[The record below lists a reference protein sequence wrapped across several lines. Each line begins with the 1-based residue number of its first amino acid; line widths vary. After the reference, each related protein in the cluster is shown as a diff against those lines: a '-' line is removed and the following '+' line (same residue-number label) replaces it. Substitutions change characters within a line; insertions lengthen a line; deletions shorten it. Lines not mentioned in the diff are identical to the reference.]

1 MSAPLLPRGIRWLI
15 SSVAPTDN
23 RDYLLDDL
31 GEEYAARRERR
42 GSVRALGWLL
52 SQTMRSLGPLAVTRL
67 RARRAALAQTP
78 QGDPVFTQL
87 RDDLRYSLRVG
98 VRRPWLSLT
107 IVATM
112 VLGIGT
118 TTAVF
123 SMIDAVLLRPLAFP
137 APEQLVRLSS
147 TLKNAAYPAMVVNH
161 ADISDLERDT
171 RAFASI
177 ALFDATG
184 VINETA
190 VEPERIS
197 AVLAGQ
203 GFGETLQLRP
213 VLGRLFSPDEYL
225 AAGPSAVILTHAYWV
240 SHFNRDNGVLG
251 RTLVLSGRPR
261 TIVGVLPPIESQ
273 YPPGTFDVWMPL
285 VIPPDSY
292 LRGRASLQLSG
303 IARLRDG
310 VTIER
315 ASAELVTIS
324 RRLIAEHP
332 ETNTDRILQATPLR
346 DTIVGPVR
354 PMLILLGTAV
364 AAVLIIACANL
375 GSLLLAHSQS
385 RVREFAVRAAI
396 GGAGRRIA
404 RQLLVESLMLAFVGG
419 AAGIWFARFLVKG
432 LIAVY
437 PTRLPRAE
445 EITLDWRVMLV
456 ALGATLAAGVLAGLP
471 LARQVARLDLA
482 RDLREGERGL
492 GSRAQRRL
500 LDGMV
505 VGQIATSVALLFAA
519 AVLLRTFFGMT
530 SIRPGFDATN
540 VFTFSVAPSPV
551 KYATPE
557 RQSAL
562 YNALLDSVRAIPGV
576 RSVGW
581 AMFPPF
587 SPGGWG
593 DSFIRQGTADA
604 APNLPFLQLK
614 MVTPDYASTLRIPM
628 LAGRAFTRTDQT
640 GAPNVGIVNA
650 ALAAKYY
657 PGTSP
662 VGKHITFEERSVE
675 IVGVLDDVRGQSLWN
690 PATPELY
697 VPIEQWG
704 WRGGTIVVRT
714 SADPRGIEPSI
725 RAAVRTL
732 DPTMPVL
739 NVATLEDRM
748 RRTTAP
754 ERFRAILVGTLAA
767 LALLL
772 SLLGVYGLVAWV
784 VGRRTREIGIR
795 MALGEAS
802 TRVRLR
808 VIGNAIRLGVIGVSL
823 GAMLALGLAR
833 WLQAFAAGEISA
845 RDPISL
851 LTTMAVFLV
860 ATAVAAWIPARRAS
874 RIDPLLAIRTE

>member
-1 MSAPLLPRGIRWLI
+1 MSATSLPRVIRWLI
-15 SSVAPTDN
+15 AIMAPADN
-23 RDYLLDDL
+23 RDFLLDDL
-31 GEEYAARRERR
+31 DEEYMGRRATC
-42 GSVRALGWLL
+42 GTIRALAWLL
-52 SQTMRSLGPLAVTRL
+52 SQTARSLGPLAMTRL
-67 RARRAALAQTP
+67 HARRVARHPLRP
-78 QGDPVFTQL
+78 GDPVFTQL
-87 RDDLRYSLRVG
+87 RDDLRYSWRVA

-112 VLGIGT
+112 ILGIGT

-137 APEQLVRLSS
+137 DPEQLVRLSS

-171 RAFASI
+171 RAFTSI

-184 VINETA
+184 VINETEP
-190 VEPERIS
+190 EPERIN
-197 AVLAGQ
+197 AVLAGP
-203 GFGETLQLRP
+203 GFGETLKLRP
-213 VLGRLFSPDEYL
+213 VLGRLFSADEYL
-225 AAGPSAVILTHAYWV
+225 ATGPSAVVLTHAYWV
-240 SHFNRDNGVLG
+240 SHFNRDNSVVG
-251 RTLVLSGRPR
+251 RSIILSGRPR
-261 TIVGVLPPIESQ
+261 TIVGVLPAVESQ

-285 VIPPDSY
+285 VVPPDSY
-292 LRGRASLQLSG
+292 LRARGSLQLNA

-310 VTIER
+310 MTIER
-315 ASAELVTIS
+315 ASAELLALS
-324 RRLIAEHP
+324 RRLMAEHP

-354 PMLILLGTAV
+354 PMLILLGAAV

-396 GGAGRRIA
+396 GGAGKRIA
-404 RQLLVESLMLAFVGG
+404 RQLLVESLMLAFIGG
-419 AAGIWFARFLVKG
+419 AAGLWFARFLVKG

-445 EITLDWRVMLV
+445 EVTLDWRVMLA
-456 ALGATLAAGVLAGLP
+456 ALGATLAAGIIAGLP
-471 LARQVARLDLA
+471 LARQVGRLDLA

-492 GSRAQRRL
+492 GSRTRRRV
-500 LDGMV
+500 LDGLV
-505 VGQIATSVALLFAA
+505 IGQMATSVALLFAA
-519 AVLLRTFFGMT
+519 AVLLRTFVDMT

-540 VFTFSVAPSPV
+540 VLTFSIAPSPV

-587 SPGGWG
+587 SAGGWG

-604 APNLPFLQLK
+604 PPNLPFLQLK
-614 MVTPDYASTLRIPM
+614 MVTPEYASTLRIPI
-628 LAGRAFTRTDQT
+628 LAGRPFTRTDRA

-657 PGTSP
+657 SGVSP

-675 IVGVLDDVRGQSLWN
+675 IVGVLEDVRGQSLWT
-690 PATPELY
+690 PASPELY

-704 WRGGTIVVRT
+704 WRGGTVVVRT
-714 SADPRGIEPSI
+714 AAEPRAIEPRI
-725 RAAVRTL
+725 RTVVHAL
-732 DPTMPVL
+732 DPLLPVL
-739 NVATLEDRM
+739 NVATLEDRLK
-748 RRTTAP
+748 RSTAP

-772 SLLGVYGLVAWV
+772 SLLGIYGLVAWV

-808 VIGNAIRLGVIGVSL
+808 VIGNAVRLGAIGVSL
-823 GAMLALGLAR
+823 GGLLALGVAR
-833 WLQAFAAGEISA
+833 WLQAFAAGDISA
-845 RDPISL
+845 RDPMSL
-851 LTTMAVFLV
+851 LATMAIFLV

-874 RIDPLLAIRTE
+874 RVDPLLAIRAE